1 MIKKNYLF
9 HQQVINTGIKNIKYR
24 IKQYRISER
33 ESVEIKLTVL
43 YFIII
48 IQVYAQ
54 ESKTRER
61 YKDKTRVD
69 IHLNIT
75 PRATKTPT
83 IGEQSSSSKKD
94 FVNKYLLTLATALC
108 TLYLLRREHFL

>member
-1 MIKKNYLF
+1 M
-9 HQQVINTGIKNIKYR
+9 R
-24 IKQYRISER
+24 ER
-33 ESVEIKLTVL
+33 ESVEIELTVL
-43 YFIII
+43 HFIII

-75 PRATKTPT
+75 PRATNDVPT